1 MSKKLAVMVFLTL
14 NLVIISWLLAS
25 AAADEKTDIDREV
38 QIHELREKIQELESA
53 LEERERELV
62 ELTARLEHKRAD
74 MEREREKERP
84 KLVMISLKHAD
95 ALNLEEIIAKFLTPS
110 GIIAADP
117 DSNSLVIKDLPEGV
131 ETALKIIRELDVPR

>member
-1 MSKKLAVMVFLTL
+1 
-14 NLVIISWLLAS
+14 
-25 AAADEKTDIDREV
+25 
-38 QIHELREKIQELESA
+38 
-53 LEERERELV
+53 
-62 ELTARLEHKRAD
+62 
-74 MEREREKERP
+74 
-84 KLVMISLKHAD
+84 MISLKHAD